1 MKLLTSL
8 GIFLCV
14 LLHLKHLKKHMFGNK
29 EIVALSY
36 KVAELTLQ
44 GLSHHDTESHQK
56 IKQQSITSQH
66 EANKAGFLGVRPV
79 Q

>member
-1 MKLLTSL
+1 
-8 GIFLCV
+8 
-14 LLHLKHLKKHMFGNK
+14 MFGNK